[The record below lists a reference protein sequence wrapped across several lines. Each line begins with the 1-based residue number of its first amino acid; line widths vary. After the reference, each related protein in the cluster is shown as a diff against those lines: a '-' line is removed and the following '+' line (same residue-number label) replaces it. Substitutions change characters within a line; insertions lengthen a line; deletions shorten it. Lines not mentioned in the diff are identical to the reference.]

1 MPNVVVK
8 RTLKDHLRVLET
20 NYLEDALRSARSQVK
35 EIEKQVRERRQS
47 VRELEKREV
56 AAITTDLLTKAAF
69 AQISAW
75 GWLAYPEVSTFRLGC
90 VARRRIDIYA
100 VKATEFG
107 LATAAFEIK
116 TSLAD
121 FTHEMRNPDKR
132 RPAQSVSHEFWFIA
146 PAGLIPIQRV
156 PADSGL
162 LEYRSDLNDMVVVKH
177 CPPSA

>member
-1 MPNVVVK
+1 MPDVVVK
-8 RTLKDHLRVLET
+8 RSLQDHLRVLET
-20 NYLEDALRSARSQVK
+20 NYLEDALRSARSQVQ
-35 EIEKQVRERRQS
+35 EIAKQVRERRQS

-56 AAITTDLLTKAAF
+56 AAITTDLLTKAAL
-69 AQISAW
+69 AQISSW

-100 VKATEFG
+100 VRPAESG

-121 FTHEMRNPDKR
+121 FTHELRNPDKR

-146 PAGLIPIQRV
+146 PAGLIPVHRV
-156 PADSGL
+156 PVDTGL
-162 LEYRSDLNDMVVVKH
+162 LEYRPAQNDMVVAKH
-177 CPPSA
+177 CPPLV